1 MPGQGLPNTP
11 RRRVQPKPGP
21 AFGRSLVQQV
31 GGLLMLLLVV
41 VPGYV
46 MSRPIP
52 DEVAQAAKANQSG
65 RAVTTAMI
73 GEHIR
78 EIAPR
83 YGVSE
88 VLVASIIAVESEYN
102 PRAVSRKGA
111 RGLMQLMPATAS
123 SLRVDDPFDPREN
136 IEAGVRHLRRL
147 MDLFDNNLPL
157 VIAAYNAGENAVRRY
172 RGIPPYRET
181 RQYVSRV
188 LRKVRRAQPDSVPA
202 YQEPTR
208 LKPRKDRRTS
218 SDARSAL
225 LIIPAVY
232 QPGSA
237 PRTR

>member
-1 MPGQGLPNTP
+1 MPVIAPLGLAQPLPCIPGMPGQGLPNTP

-157 VIAAYNAGENAVRRY
+157 VIAPTTQAKMPCAGTGE
-172 RGIPPYRET
+172 
-181 RQYVSRV
+181 SRPTG
-188 LRKVRRAQPDSVPA
+188 RRASMSRGCCARCGALSLTASPRIRS
-202 YQEPTR
+202 R
-208 LKPRKDRRTS
+208 L
-218 SDARSAL
+218 A
-225 LIIPAVY
+225 
-232 QPGSA
+232 
-237 PRTR
+237 

>member
-1 MPGQGLPNTP
+1 MPGQGLPNIP
-11 RRRVQPKPGP
+11 RRRGQPKPGP
-21 AFGRSLVQQV
+21 AFGGSLVQQV

-52 DEVAQAAKANQSG
+52 EDGAAEATPAAKAGDKAS
-65 RAVTTAMI
+65 RAVTSAMI

-111 RGLMQLMPATAS
+111 RGLMQLMPETAS

-181 RQYVSRV
+181 R
-188 LRKVRRAQPDSVPA
+188 
-202 YQEPTR
+202 
-208 LKPRKDRRTS
+208 
-218 SDARSAL
+218 
-225 LIIPAVY
+225 
-232 QPGSA
+232 
-237 PRTR
+237 